1 MRKGGG
7 GGFSCLSVRLGLGWN
22 AVRPVVC
29 DGKGMSMPRFLVI
42 QSARLGD
49 LVQTRRLLLTLAER
63 GETHLAVDT
72 GLVPLARVL
81 YPFARLHA
89 LPLYT
94 RDAAAA
100 TRQAGEVLHA
110 WHELDFTAVYN
121 CNFSS
126 AGTSLCRLF
135 APELVHG
142 YRPGSGGPE
151 RSPWARRAFRM
162 TEHRACG
169 SLNLVDYW
177 GHFAPDPIAPER
189 VNPPAAGG
197 GAGLGVV
204 LAGRESRRSLPVP
217 LLARIVRTLHDL
229 MGGPRVRLLGSA
241 QERPVARRLLR
252 ELPARMLGNVEDL
265 SGKTDLPALV
275 EAVRGLDRLVTPD
288 TGIMHL
294 AAALGVPVLAFFLS
308 SAYAHETGPYGVGH
322 TVIQADIPCVPC
334 LESAPCPR
342 GVRCLRPFE
351 DERLPGA
358 LVGLLQG
365 RADAAGS
372 RLPDGLQVWT
382 SRLDALGCVLR
393 LAAGRDA
400 QAGLRRA
407 ARQEL
412 AAWLGLTLPDMPDG
426 VPSAD
431 AAAEETVRR
440 WLRADSDWML
450 PPRRYS

>member
-1 MRKGGG
+1 
-7 GGFSCLSVRLGLGWN
+7 
-22 AVRPVVC
+22 
-29 DGKGMSMPRFLVI
+29 MPRFLVI

-49 LVQTRRLLLTLAER
+49 LVQTRRLLLTLAAR

-81 YPFARLHA
+81 YPFAHLYA

-94 RDAAAA
+94 RDAASAA
-100 TRQAGEVLHA
+100 RQIGDVLHV
-110 WHELDFTAVYN
+110 WQELDFTAVYN

-135 APELVHG
+135 ASERVHG

-151 RSPWARRAFRM
+151 RSPWARRAFRL

-169 SLNLVDYW
+169 CLNLVDYW
-177 GHFAPDPIAPER
+177 GYFAPDPIAPER
-189 VNPPAAGG
+189 VNPPAIGG
-197 GAGLGVV
+197 GGGLGVV

-217 LLARIVRTLHDL
+217 LLARIVRTLHDF

-241 QERPVARRLLR
+241 QERQVARRLLR

-334 LESAPCPR
+334 LESAPCQFA
-342 GVRCLRPFE
+342 VRCLRPFE
-351 DERLPGA
+351 EERLPGA
-358 LVGLLQG
+358 LVGLL
-365 RADAAGS
+365 RSREDTAGI
-372 RLPDGLQVWT
+372 RLPDGLQCWT
-382 SRLDALGCVLR
+382 SGLDELGGVLR
-393 LAAGRDA
+393 LVAGQDA
-400 QAGLRRA
+400 QASLRHA
-407 ARQEL
+407 VRQEL
-412 AAWLGLTLPDMPDG
+412 AAWLG
-426 VPSAD
+426 VSASGISDSEASSD
-431 AAAEETVRR
+431 AAAEETAQR

-450 PPRRYS
+450 PPWRYS

>member
-1 MRKGGG
+1 
-7 GGFSCLSVRLGLGWN
+7 
-22 AVRPVVC
+22 
-29 DGKGMSMPRFLVI
+29 MSRFLVI

-49 LVQTRRLLLTLAER
+49 LVQTRRLLQTLATR

-94 RDAAAA
+94 RDAA
-100 TRQAGEVLHA
+100 TVVRQIGDVLHT
-110 WHELDFTAVYN
+110 WRELDFTAVYN
-121 CNFSS
+121 CNFSP
-126 AGTSLCRLF
+126 AGASLCRLF
-135 APELVHG
+135 SPELVYG
-142 YRPGSGGPE
+142 YRPGRGGPE
-151 RSPWARRAFRM
+151 RSPWARLAFRL

-177 GHFAPDPIAPER
+177 GYFAPDPFAPDR
-189 VNPPAAGG
+189 VNPPATGG

-217 LLARIVRTLHDL
+217 LLARIVRTLHDV
-229 MGGPRVRLLGSA
+229 MGGPRVRLLGTA
-241 QERPVARRLLR
+241 QERPAARRLLR
-252 ELPARMLGNVEDL
+252 ELPARMLDHVEDL

-322 TVIQADIPCVPC
+322 TVIQANISCVPC
-334 LESAPCPR
+334 LESSPCPFD
-342 GVRCLRPFE
+342 VRCLRPFE
-351 DERLPGA
+351 DEHLPGA
-358 LVGLLQG
+358 LAAFLQG
-365 RADAAGS
+365 QVTQAAR
-372 RLPDGLQVWT
+372 RLPAGLQCWT
-382 SRLDALGCVLR
+382 SGLDALGGVLR
-393 LAAGRDA
+393 LAAGQDA
-400 QAGLRRA
+400 QAALRCA

-412 AAWLGLTLPDMPDG
+412 AAWLGVAMADMPG
-426 VPSAD
+426 GTTS
-431 AAAEETVRR
+431 AAEETVRR
-440 WLRADSDWML
+440 WLHADSDWML
-450 PPRRYS
+450 PFRRYS

>member
-1 MRKGGG
+1 M
-7 GGFSCLSVRLGLGWN
+7 L
-22 AVRPVVC
+22 
-29 DGKGMSMPRFLVI
+29 MPRFLVI

-49 LVQTRRLLLTLAER
+49 LVQTRRLLLTLAAR

-94 RDAAAA
+94 RDAAVAV
-100 TRQAGEVLHA
+100 RQVGDVLRA
-110 WHELDFTAVYN
+110 WRELDFAAVYN

-126 AGTSLCRLF
+126 AGASLCRLF

-142 YRPGSGGPE
+142 YRPGRGGPE
-151 RSPWARRAFRM
+151 RSPWARRAFRL

-177 GHFAPDPIAPER
+177 GHFAPEPIAPDA

-229 MGGPRVRLLGSA
+229 MGGPRVRLLGTA
-241 QERPVARRLLR
+241 QERPAARRLFR
-252 ELPARMLGNVEDL
+252 ELPSRMLDNVEDL
-265 SGKTDLPALV
+265 SGRTDLPALV

-334 LESAPCPR
+334 LESAPCPYD
-342 GVRCLRPFE
+342 VRCRLPFE
-351 DERLPGA
+351 DEHLPGA
-358 LVGLLQG
+358 LVALVQG
-365 RADAAGS
+365 DTSAAGR
-372 RLPDGLQVWT
+372 RLPAGLQCWT
-382 SRLDALGCVLR
+382 SGLDALGGVLR
-393 LAAGRDA
+393 LAAGQDSRA
-400 QAGLRRA
+400 ALRRA
-407 ARQEL
+407 ARREL
-412 AAWLGLTLPDMPDG
+412 AAWLGTPLPDMTGDEA
-426 VPSAD
+426 S

>member
-1 MRKGGG
+1 
-7 GGFSCLSVRLGLGWN
+7 
-22 AVRPVVC
+22 
-29 DGKGMSMPRFLVI
+29 MPRYLVI

-100 TRQAGEVLHA
+100 ARQIGDVLRV
-110 WHELDFTAVYN
+110 WRDLDFAAVYN
-121 CNFSS
+121 CNFST

-135 APELVHG
+135 PPERVHG
-142 YRPGSGGPE
+142 YRPGSGGPA
-151 RSPWARRAFRM
+151 RSPWARRAFRL
-162 TEHRACG
+162 TAHRACG

-177 GHFAPDPIAPER
+177 GYFAPEPIAPER
-189 VNPPAAGG
+189 VNPPASGG

-217 LLARIVRTLHDL
+217 LLARIVRTLHDF

-241 QERPVARRLLR
+241 QEQPVARRLLR

-275 EAVRGLDRLVTPD
+275 EAVRGLDRLMTPD

-308 SAYAHETGPYGVGH
+308 SAYAHETGPYGLGH

-334 LESAPCPR
+334 LESAPCPC
-342 GVRCLRPFE
+342 GVRCLHPFE

-365 RADAAGS
+365 RADAAGN

-382 SRLDALGCVLR
+382 SGLDALGGVLR
-393 LAAGRDA
+393 LAAGQDA
-400 QAGLRRA
+400 QAALRRA
-407 ARQEL
+407 ARREL
-412 AAWLGLTLPDMPDG
+412 AAWLGVAELSGSEELP
-426 VPSAD
+426 
-431 AAAEETVRR
+431 AAAEEEETVRR
-440 WLRADSDWML
+440 WLRTDSDWML

>member
-1 MRKGGG
+1 M
-7 GGFSCLSVRLGLGWN
+7 
-22 AVRPVVC
+22 P
-29 DGKGMSMPRFLVI
+29 MPRFLVI

-49 LVQTRRLLLTLAER
+49 LVQTRRLLLTLAAR

-100 TRQAGEVLHA
+100 VRQIDDVLHV
-110 WHELDFTAVYN
+110 WRELDFTAVYN

-142 YRPGSGGPE
+142 YRPGRGGPE
-151 RSPWARRAFRM
+151 RSPWARRAFRL
-162 TEHRACG
+162 TAHRACG

-177 GHFAPDPIAPER
+177 GYFAPDPIAPAR

-197 GAGLGVV
+197 GTGLGVV
-204 LAGRESRRSLPVP
+204 LAGRESRRSLPTP
-217 LLARIVRTLHDL
+217 LLARIVRTVHDV
-229 MGGPRVRLLGSA
+229 MGGPRVRLLGTA
-241 QERPVARRLLR
+241 QERPAARRLLR
-252 ELPARMLGNVEDL
+252 ELPARMLDNVEDL

-308 SAYAHETGPYGVGH
+308 SAYAHETGPYGPGH
-322 TVIQADIPCVPC
+322 TVIQADMACVPC
-334 LESAPCPR
+334 LESAPCPFD
-342 GVRCLRPFE
+342 VRCLRPFE
-351 DERLPGA
+351 DAQLHGA
-358 LVGLLQG
+358 LVALLQEH
-365 RADAAGS
+365 ASPAAR
-372 RLPDGLQVWT
+372 RLPAGLQCWT
-382 SRLDALGCVLR
+382 SGLDALGGVLR
-393 LAAGRDA
+393 LAAGQDA
-400 QAGLRRA
+400 QADLRRA
-407 ARQEL
+407 ARREL
-412 AAWLGLTLPDMPDG
+412 AAWLGVAADMPGDRT
-426 VPSAD
+426 PP
-431 AAAEETVRR
+431 AAEETVRR

>member
-1 MRKGGG
+1 
-7 GGFSCLSVRLGLGWN
+7 
-22 AVRPVVC
+22 
-29 DGKGMSMPRFLVI
+29 MPRFLVI

-72 GLVPLARVL
+72 GLVPLAHVL

-94 RDAAAA
+94 RDAATAA
-100 TRQAGEVLHA
+100 RQIDDVLRI
-110 WHELDFTAVYN
+110 WRDLDFAAVYN

-135 APELVHG
+135 VPERVHG

-151 RSPWARRAFRM
+151 RSPWARRAFRL

-177 GHFAPDPIAPER
+177 GHFASDPIAPER
-189 VNPPAAGG
+189 VNPPASGG

-217 LLARIVRTLHDL
+217 LLARIVRTLHDF
-229 MGGPRVRLLGSA
+229 MGGPRVCLLGSA
-241 QERPVARRLLR
+241 QERPAARRLLR

-308 SAYAHETGPYGVGH
+308 SAYAHETGPYGIGH
-322 TVIQADIPCVPC
+322 TVVQADIPCVPC
-334 LESAPCPR
+334 LESAPCQFD
-342 GVRCLRPFE
+342 VRCLRPFE
-351 DERLPGA
+351 EERLPGA
-358 LVGLLQG
+358 LVALLEGG
-365 RADAAGS
+365 RPADI
-372 RLPDGLQVWT
+372 RLPDGLQAWA
-382 SRLDALGCVLR
+382 SGLDALGGILK
-393 LAAGRDA
+393 LTAGRDA
-400 QAGLRRA
+400 QASLRCA
-407 ARQEL
+407 ARREL
-412 AAWLGLTLPDMPDG
+412 AAWLGISAADIAGEGSSPDA
-426 VPSAD
+426 V
-431 AAAEETVRR
+431 AEETARR

-450 PPRRYS
+450 PSRRYS

>member
-1 MRKGGG
+1 
-7 GGFSCLSVRLGLGWN
+7 
-22 AVRPVVC
+22 
-29 DGKGMSMPRFLVI
+29 MPRFLVI

-49 LVQTRRLLLTLAER
+49 LVQTRRLLQTLAAR

-100 TRQAGEVLHA
+100 ARQVGDVLHV
-110 WHELDFTAVYN
+110 WRELDFAAVYN

-126 AGTSLCRLF
+126 AGASLCRLF
-135 APELVHG
+135 SPELVHG
-142 YRPGSGGPE
+142 YRPGRGGPE
-151 RSPWARRAFRM
+151 RSPWARRAFRL
-162 TEHRACG
+162 TERRACG
-169 SLNLVDYW
+169 CLNLVDYW
-177 GHFAPDPIAPER
+177 GYFAPDPIAPDA

-217 LLARIVRTLHDL
+217 LLARIVRTVHDS
-229 MGGPRVRLLGSA
+229 MGGPRVRLLGTA
-241 QERPVARRLLR
+241 QERPAARRLLR
-252 ELPARMLGNVEDL
+252 ELPARMLDNVEDL
-265 SGKTDLPALV
+265 SGRTDLPALV

-308 SAYAHETGPYGVGH
+308 SAYAHETGPYGAGH
-322 TVIQADIPCVPC
+322 TVIQADISCVPC
-334 LESAPCPR
+334 LESAPCPFD
-342 GVRCLRPFE
+342 VRCRRPFE
-351 DERLPGA
+351 DEQLPGA
-358 LVGLLQG
+358 LVALLQG
-365 RADAAGS
+365 DAPAADR
-372 RLPDGLQVWT
+372 RLPAGLQCWT
-382 SRLDALGCVLR
+382 SGLDALGGVLR
-393 LAAGRDA
+393 LAAGQDA
-400 QAGLRRA
+400 RAALRRA
-407 ARQEL
+407 VRREL
-412 AAWLGLTLPDMPDG
+412 AAWLGVTPPPDMAGDAA
-426 VPSAD
+426 S